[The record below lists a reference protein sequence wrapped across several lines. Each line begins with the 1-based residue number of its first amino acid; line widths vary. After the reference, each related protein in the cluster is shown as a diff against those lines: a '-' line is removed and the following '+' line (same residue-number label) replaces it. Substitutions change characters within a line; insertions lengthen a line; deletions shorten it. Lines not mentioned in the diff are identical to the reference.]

1 MTVRVRLRMAIAC
14 PAEGVDVKRLPGLG
28 QEIASGRASPNRTV
42 EWWNGGERPSW
53 PIESDREGTRMA
65 IDPNAV
71 GATTEPMLFEWTDRD
86 TLLYALGVGAGTED
100 LSFTTENSHDITQQV
115 LPTYAVICCPAFGA
129 AGKVGSFN
137 WAMLLHGSQGVR
149 LHAPLPAA
157 GKLSVVTEV
166 ADIQDKGA
174 GKNAIIM
181 LRARGSDPDTGALVA
196 ETLTTLVIRG
206 EGGFGG
212 EPGQRPVAP
221 EIPDRE
227 PDARVALPTREDQ
240 PLIYRLSGDRNPLHS
255 DPWFA
260 KELAGFP
267 KPIMH
272 GLCTYG
278 FSGRA
283 LVAEL
288 GNGEAGAVTSID
300 ARFTKPVFPGE
311 TLTTSIWR
319 TEPGKAVF
327 RTEAS
332 GASGPDG
339 GDARLVLEDGAVEY
353 RT

>member
-1 MTVRVRLRMAIAC
+1 
-14 PAEGVDVKRLPGLG
+14 
-28 QEIASGRASPNRTV
+28 
-42 EWWNGGERPSW
+42 
-53 PIESDREGTRMA
+53 MA
-65 IDPNAV
+65 IDPKAV

-100 LSFTTENSHDITQQV
+100 LSFTTENSHGIDQQV

-137 WAMLLHGSQGVR
+137 WAMLLHGSQGIR
-149 LHAPLPAA
+149 LHAPLPPA

-166 ADIQDKGA
+166 ADIQDKGE

-181 LRARGSDPDTGALVA
+181 LRGRGSDPDTGTLVA

-227 PDARVALPTREDQ
+227 PDARVALATREDQ

-283 LVAEL
+283 LVGEL
-288 GNGEAGAVTSID
+288 GKGDAGAITSIA
-300 ARFTKPVFPGE
+300 ARFSSPCFPGE

-319 TEPGKAVF
+319 TEAGQAVF

-332 GASGPDG
+332 GAEG
-339 GDARLVLEDGAVEY
+339 AEDGAARVVLDDGAAEY
-353 RT
+353 RV

>member
-1 MTVRVRLRMAIAC
+1 
-14 PAEGVDVKRLPGLG
+14 
-28 QEIASGRASPNRTV
+28 
-42 EWWNGGERPSW
+42 
-53 PIESDREGTRMA
+53 MA
-65 IDPNAV
+65 IDPKAI

-86 TLLYALGVGAGTED
+86 TLLYALGVGAGTAD
-100 LSFTTENSHDITQQV
+100 LSFTTENSHGITQQV

-129 AGKVGSFN
+129 AAKIGTFN
-137 WAMLLHGSQGVR
+137 WAMLLHGSQGIR
-149 LHAPLPAA
+149 LHQPLPPA
-157 GKLSVVTEV
+157 GKLSVVSEV
-166 ADIQDKGA
+166 ADTQDKGE
-174 GKNAIIM
+174 GKNAIVV
-181 LRARGSDPDTGALVA
+181 LRGRGTDPETGTLVA

-212 EPGQRPVAP
+212 EPGQRPAAP

-227 PDARVALPTREDQ
+227 PDARIPLPTREDQ

-260 KELAGFP
+260 RELAGFP

-278 FSGRA
+278 VSGRA

-288 GNGEAGAVTSID
+288 GKGDAAAITSIS

-311 TLTTSIWR
+311 TLSTLIWR

-327 RTEAS
+327 QTEA
-332 GASGPDG
+332 AAPDHS
-339 GDARLVLEDGAVEY
+339 DARLVLEDGAVEY
-353 RT
+353 TEV